1 MQKKKKV
8 AIIII
13 SIVVLLLIAVKVLIG
28 NPIETLKNWNKP
40 MSIPLPKVE
49 VKLPNQL
56 ISVGFDSTTVVNNL
70 KIDRTT
76 LLVCID
82 SVHCMPC
89 KVDMLHNYEEMDRIL
104 KNSISD
110 SIQTM
115 AVLSPKESEL
125 EALIYKLKREQLKF
139 PVYIDSNNE
148 FLNLN
153 PFFMSFNE
161 TGEFT
166 ICTDKEGIYGLC
178 HVVGPCNISSVSLFE
193 HVMSILHKFNY
204 YGVEL
209 EYSRIRNNY

>member
-76 LLVCID
+76 LLVWID
-82 SVHCMPC
+82 SIHCMPC

-125 EALIYKLKREQLKF
+125 EALIYKLKREQLEF

-153 PFFMSFNE
+153 PFFMSLNSA
-161 TGEFT
+161 GEIT
-166 ICTDKEGIYGLC
+166 ICTDREGIYGRC
-178 HVVGPCNISSVSLFE
+178 HVKGPCEVANVQLFE

-209 EYSRIRNNY
+209 EMSRISNNY